1 MRKKL
6 INQAT
11 SKRFS
16 SSTSDLPPAGVM
28 FFMLILGSF
37 GSAIA
42 VTVLTQPLD
51 AINGHPWHTSGS

>member
-1 MRKKL
+1 
-6 INQAT
+6 
-11 SKRFS
+11 
-16 SSTSDLPPAGVM
+16 M